1 MPRRSFSEGG
11 PLVHYVYVL
20 ESEIDPARFY
30 VGVTTDPG
38 RRLQEH
44 NTGKSTHTNKYRPW
58 KLSVCVGFSDRTKA
72 LRFERY
78 LKSGSGRAFAK
89 KHF

>member
-1 MPRRSFSEGG
+1 MQ
-11 PLVHYVYVL
+11 YVYVL
-20 ESEIDPARFY
+20 HSEVDPARFY
-30 VGVTTDPG
+30 VGMTSDPE

-44 NTGKSTHTNKYRPW
+44 SAGKSVHMNKHKPW
-58 KLSVCVGFSDRTKA
+58 KLSVCVGFLDRTKA